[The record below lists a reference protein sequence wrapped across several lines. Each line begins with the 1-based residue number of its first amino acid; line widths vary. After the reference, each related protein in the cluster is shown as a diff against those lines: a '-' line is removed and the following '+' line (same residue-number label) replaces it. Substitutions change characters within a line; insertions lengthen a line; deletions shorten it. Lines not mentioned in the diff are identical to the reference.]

1 MLAEFKGRWRAIFA
15 DAIERLALVLL
26 YAPFVLAFAATLPLH
41 PWWVLIAIS
50 ETLAVVLILIRKPG
64 SMALAPYPFLIGFA
78 GTALPLF
85 IRPVE
90 GAALIPVAITAP
102 LMVVGLA
109 LNIGAKLFLNRSF
122 GIVAANRG
130 VKRGGPYRLV
140 RHPMYLGYFATQLGF
155 LLSSFSAQNLL
166 LYSIAWVFQ
175 LLRIVEEER
184 FLSVDPAYRAYQ
196 SKVRYRLFPGL
207 V

>member
-26 YAPFVLAFAATLPLH
+26 YAPFILAFAATLPLH

-64 SMALAPYPFLIGFA
+64 NMALGLYPFLIGFA

-122 GIVAANRG
+122 GVVAANRG

-166 LYSIAWVFQ
+166 LYLIAWMFQ

-184 FLSVDPAYRAYQ
+184 FLSMDPAYRAYQ

>member
-26 YAPFVLAFAATLPLH
+26 YAPFVLALAATLPSH
-41 PWWVLIAIS
+41 PWWVLVAIS
-50 ETLAVVLILIRKPG
+50 ESLAVVLILIRKPG
-64 SMALAPYPFLIGFA
+64 TMALAPYPFLIGFA

-90 GAALIPVAITAP
+90 GAALIPSALTAT
-102 LMVVGLA
+102 LMVAGLA
-109 LNIGAKLFLNRSF
+109 VNIAAKLFLNRSF
-122 GIVAANRG
+122 GVVAANRG

-155 LLSSFSAQNLL
+155 LLSSFSIQNLA
-166 LYSIAWVFQ
+166 LYLIAWVFQ
-175 LLRIVEEER
+175 LLRILEEER
-184 FLSVDPAYRAYQ
+184 FLSLDPAYRAYQ
-196 SKVRYRLFPGL
+196 STVRYRLFPGL